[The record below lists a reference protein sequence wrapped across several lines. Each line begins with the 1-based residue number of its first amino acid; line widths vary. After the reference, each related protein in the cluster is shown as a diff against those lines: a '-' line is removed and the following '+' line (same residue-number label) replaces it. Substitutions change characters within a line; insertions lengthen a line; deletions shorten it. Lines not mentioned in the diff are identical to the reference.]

1 MKQQSPERT
10 RARKTNTTLQV
21 IALKTL
27 LTHIDKRPSTQPEIM
42 EVTGLCNSTVS
53 RWLKVLHTSPKAVY
67 ISGWKRTGSRGNY
80 SAVWAA
86 GYGMADTP
94 KPKPLTNA
102 EYLRNYRKKH
112 GRASRISTDAE
123 SGIVKH
129 SAD

>member
-1 MKQQSPERT
+1 LPEQIKL
-10 RARKTNTTLQV
+10 RARKTNTTVTL

-27 LTHIDKRPSTQPEIM
+27 LVQLDKKPRTQPEIM

-53 RWLKVLHTSPKAVY
+53 RWLRILHNVPKIVY
-67 ISGWKRTGSRGNY
+67 ISGWKRTGTRGNY

-102 EYLRNYRKKH
+102 EYLRNYRKKY
-112 GRASRISTDAE
+112 GRAARISTELE
-123 SGIVKH
+123 SGIIRH

>member
-1 MKQQSPERT
+1 LPEQIKL
-10 RARKTNTTLQV
+10 RARKTNTTVTL

-27 LTHIDKRPSTQPEIM
+27 LVQLDKKPRTQPEIM

-53 RWLKVLHTSPKAVY
+53 RWLRILHNVPKIVY
-67 ISGWKRTGSRGNY
+67 ISGWKRTGTRGNY

-102 EYLRNYRKKH
+102 EYLRNYRKKY
-112 GRASRISTDAE
+112 GRAARISTDLE
-123 SGIVKH
+123 SGIIRH